1 MTTSLERALAE
12 QARRSRVMAETR
24 TTWGSGGRED
34 VCGDEPRTRN
44 DPPARRQE
52 GSTTLNI
59 YAHAMA
65 ARDQEAAE
73 IMGRLLG

>member
-1 MTTSLERALAE
+1 MDI
-12 QARRSRVMAETR
+12 R
-24 TTWGSGGRED
+24 TVSNRHGHAQT
-34 VCGDEPRTRN
+34 
-44 DPPARRQE
+44 
-52 GSTTLNI
+52 STTLNI